1 MKKILLAVL
10 ILLGLGACGNRQ
22 LFDTTWQFTV
32 AVCKMPDGTIGEFPI
47 KSWRDYG
54 DSDMIQV
61 ATLDHSFLT
70 HSSNCYLKTK

>member
-10 ILLGLGACGNRQ
+10 ILLGLGACNRQ
-22 LFDTTWQFTV
+22 FFDVTWEFTK
-32 AVCKMPDGTIGEFPI
+32 AVCKMPDGTSEEFYI

-61 ATLDHSFLT
+61 ETINFSFLT